1 MLESIQELGDSV
13 SHAQIK
19 ELRSALGDDLFS
31 LLDLAFDSDTE
42 EEAKE
47 RIDAFVSSAKNN
59 VLKIFKAR
67 KVLDKDQTRLIME
80 FLEGDEQ

>member
-47 RIDAFVSSAKNN
+47 RIDAFVSSAKKN